1 VKCPAITA
9 ETVDEERPRMKDRF
23 SKLAALTRG
32 AAIITLSAG
41 AAAAAA
47 CSKTEPPP
55 VPPTVNGPAPSAAPA
70 IEDADAGAAI
80 RRFPPPNAVR
90 RWPPGSGNAGGADAG
105 P

>member
-1 VKCPAITA
+1 
-9 ETVDEERPRMKDRF
+9 MKDRF

-55 VPPTVNGPAPSAAPA
+55 VPPTMNGPAPSAPPA
-70 IEDADAGAAI
+70 TPDAEADAGATI

-90 RWPPGSGNAGGADAG
+90 RWPPGGGNAGGTDAG